1 MNKRN
6 YEDARL
12 KKELLSEKRKGKKHV
27 ERRIAKET
35 HKTISLIE
43 NWGGVVT
50 PIIYEIKTKMLKKI
64 DALPPLLKDIHFAW
78 KAGKRFICRKL
89 TEHEKNLLKKFN
101 IYFRPVKFDINLRH
115 FCS

>member
-1 MNKRN
+1 MNKQN

-12 KKELLSEKRKGKKHV
+12 KKELLSERRKGRMHV
-27 ERRIAKET
+27 ERRIAKNT

-64 DALPPLLKDIHFAW
+64 DALPPLLK
-78 KAGKRFICRKL
+78 
-89 TEHEKNLLKKFN
+89 KFN